1 VQLVLA
7 VTMLFLLRKVIVSI
21 QKTTNVFTW
30 RKSVTLLL
38 YLVVFVTLVLI
49 ILAVLEIAV
58 TVIVNYKINKYDT
71 KM

>member
-7 VTMLFLLRKVIVSI
+7 VTMLFLLRKVTVLI

-58 TVIVNYKINKYDT
+58 TVIVNYKIKRYDT